1 MYELAVEAV
10 QDGRII
16 GLPTDTVYGLAVD
29 PLNQDAVSALYDAKG
44 RPEHKP
50 LGLLVASVED
60 AGMIADL
67 HGYAAELAE
76 MFWPG
81 ALTLVVAPKVILSDW
96 VGDRQRLTIGIRVPG
111 YEPARDV
118 LALTGPLA
126 VTSANRSG
134 QPDVSS
140 ESEAQAIFGD
150 EVAHYVPGRAPGGMP
165 STVVDATGFRP
176 SVIRQGAIEIPA

>member
-10 QDGRII
+10 QSGEII

-29 PLNQDAVSALYDAKG
+29 PLNQNAVSALYDAKG

-50 LGLLVASVED
+50 VGLLVTSVED
-60 AGMIADL
+60 AAMIAEL

-96 VGDRQRLTIGIRVPG
+96 VGDRQRLTVGIRVPDCG
-111 YEPARDV
+111 PAREV

-134 QPDVSS
+134 QPDVHSDR
-140 ESEAQAIFGD
+140 EARAIFGD
-150 EVAHYVPGRAPGGMP
+150 EVAYYVPGQAPGGTP

-176 SVIRQGAIEIPA
+176 LVIRQGAVEIPA